1 MDIEKISQGAE
12 KIQSNLLTNH
22 PDLDSQVQQNF
33 KNIIQT
39 LRCIGD
45 NNPLVR
51 EKKEIEFSNHLKDY
65 QNLKGRIDEVTRK
78 EFIRLMNDFMGE
90 LYKSVRWQDVYSF
103 LFAVQQLQKMNE
115 LSVEQEKP
123 YIEQALACLHHR
135 ENRIRETSSG
145 LIAHFFL
152 NEQYQPFI
160 TSQLIQYIRNNF
172 VKYVPPGPEQIV
184 SK

>member
-103 LFAVQQLQKMNE
+103 LFAVQVEPNFTQTYIFQPIQLSLWQLLEQQKKHNSSVFFFSVK
-115 LSVEQEKP
+115 LSSIPSDRPVSDKKK
-123 YIEQALACLHHR
+123 
-135 ENRIRETSSG
+135 ND
-145 LIAHFFL
+145 
-152 NEQYQPFI
+152 
-160 TSQLIQYIRNNF
+160 
-172 VKYVPPGPEQIV
+172 KY
-184 SK
+184 